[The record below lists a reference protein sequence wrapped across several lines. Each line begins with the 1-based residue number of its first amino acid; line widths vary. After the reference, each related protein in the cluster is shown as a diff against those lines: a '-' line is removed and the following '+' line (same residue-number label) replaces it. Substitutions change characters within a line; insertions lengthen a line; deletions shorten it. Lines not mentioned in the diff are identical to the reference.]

1 MGGGKAKGMPALAT
15 ELWELVLAYL
25 KQETVGPIKGLGRFL
40 LFGLAGAVALSIG
53 LVLLA
58 LAGLRALQTELGTT
72 FDGNLSWIPYV
83 LTLLGCAMAAGLAGR
98 SIGAKKRRAAEKGS
112 TT

>member
-1 MGGGKAKGMPALAT
+1 MGARKAKGMPALAM

-25 KQETVGPIKGLGRFL
+25 KQETVAPVKNLGRFL
-40 LFGLAGAVALSIG
+40 LLGVAGAVALSIG

-58 LAGLRALQTELGTT
+58 LACLRALQTELGTT
-72 FDGNLSWIPYV
+72 FDGNLSWIPYL
-83 LTLLGCAMAAGLAGR
+83 LTLLGCAVAAGLAGR
-98 SIGAKKRRAAEKGS
+98 SIGAKKRRAADKGS

>member
-1 MGGGKAKGMPALAT
+1 MGRRNAKGMPALAT

-25 KQETVGPIKGLGRFL
+25 KQETVAPIKSLGRFL

-58 LAGLRALQTELGTT
+58 LAALRALQTEVGTT
-72 FDGNLSWIPYV
+72 FDGNLSWIPYL
-83 LTLLGCAMAAGLAGR
+83 LTLFGCTVAAGLAGR
-98 SIGAKKRRAAEKGS
+98 SIGARKRRAAQKGS